1 MTITVDKKVY
11 FDDGVDETDIR
22 QVFIFKYTPKIEEMI
37 TEMIWEMSDLA
48 KKDKSIKI
56 NLIKDTIFSMY
67 VTLFTN
73 GIAKFLINFKEP
85 ESHAGNIDELL
96 AFLRINIKSTIIDF
110 QNSDS
115 GEINH
120 ELHSQDFRIKG

>member
-115 GEINH
+115 GRDK
-120 ELHSQDFRIKG
+120 S